1 MIWFLLAALLLCA
14 DLGIKYRINRHGASA
29 VFSKVGTAFGTSP
42 KSEKN
47 SQSASGDTSVKDP
60 TILGGYVTITKSHN
74 SGAMLGLFKKWP
86 KQLLAV
92 SLVLLGMIGGM
103 LVAASGKRGNI
114 LLKTGLTLLLGGA
127 ASNVCERYAKGSV
140 TDYVRFNFGP
150 EKFRK
155 IVFNIGD
162 FFIFAGAVLTA
173 VGSCFRK

>member
-14 DLGIKYRINRHGASA
+14 DLGIKYRINRHGIQ
-29 VFSKVGTAFGTSP
+29 FSQKNDTHTS
-42 KSEKN
+42 
-47 SQSASGDTSVKDP
+47 DTHTSDAQEQ
-60 TILGGYVTITKSHN
+60 TLLGGYVTITKSHN
-74 SGAMLGLFKKWP
+74 SGAMLGLFKQWP

-92 SLVLLGMIGGM
+92 SLILLGAVFGM
-103 LVAASGKRGNI
+103 LVAASGRKGNI
-114 LLKTGLTLLLGGA
+114 LLKTGLTLLLGGS

-162 FFIFAGAVLTA
+162 FCIFIGAVFTA
-173 VGSCFRK
+173 IGSCFKK

>member
-29 VFSKVGTAFGTSP
+29 VFPKGKSDTDASP
-42 KSEKN
+42 KSSGNTQTKK
-47 SQSASGDTSVKDP
+47 SADKDQ

-74 SGAMLGLFKKWP
+74 PGAMLGLFKKWP

-92 SLVLLGMIGGM
+92 SLILLGMIGGL
-103 LVAASGKRGNI
+103 LVAASGKKGNI
-114 LLKTGLTLLLGGA
+114 LLKTGLALLLGGA

-140 TDYVRFNFGP
+140 TDYFRFNFGP

-162 FFIFAGAVLTA
+162 FLIFAGAVLTA
-173 VGSCFRK
+173 VGSCFKR

>member
-29 VFSKVGTAFGTSP
+29 VFPKGKSDTDASP
-42 KSEKN
+42 KSSGNTQTKK
-47 SQSASGDTSVKDP
+47 SADKDQ

-74 SGAMLGLFKKWP
+74 PGAMLGLFKKWP

-92 SLVLLGMIGGM
+92 SLILLGLIGGL
-103 LVAASGKRGNI
+103 LVAASGKKGNI

-140 TDYVRFNFGP
+140 TDYIRFNFGP

-162 FFIFAGAVLTA
+162 FLIFAGAVLTA
-173 VGSCFRK
+173 VGSCFKR